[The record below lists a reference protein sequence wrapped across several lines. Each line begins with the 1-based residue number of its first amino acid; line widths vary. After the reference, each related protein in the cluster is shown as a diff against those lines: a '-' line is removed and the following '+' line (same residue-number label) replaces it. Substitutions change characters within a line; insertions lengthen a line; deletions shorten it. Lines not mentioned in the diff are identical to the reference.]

1 MSEPI
6 YQRVTAEVKLAM
18 KARDKPRLGALRL
31 IMADFKR
38 IEVDERIELDEE
50 RVLVILDK
58 MIKQRKDSFKQ
69 FQDAGREDLANQ
81 EALEIAVLVEFLP
94 DQFSDDE
101 ISGLVK
107 AAIAETSAASMQ
119 DMGKVMAVVKPQVQG
134 KADMG
139 VVSGLVKAHLS
150 WIRLSWIRLS

>member
-1 MSEPI
+1 MPEPI

-38 IEVDERIELDEE
+38 IEVDERIELDDE

-58 MIKQRKDSFKQ
+58 MTKQRKDSLTQ
-69 FQDAGREDLANQ
+69 FENAGREDLANQ
-81 EALEIAVLVEFLP
+81 EALEIAVIAKFLP
-94 DQFSDDE
+94 DQLSDDE
-101 ISGLVK
+101 VSGLVK
-107 AAIAETSAASMQ
+107 AAIAETGAASMQ
-119 DMGKVMAVVKPQVQG
+119 DMGRVMAIVKPQVQG

-139 VVSGLVKAHLS
+139 AVSGLVKAQLS
-150 WIRLSWIRLS
+150 

>member
-1 MSEPI
+1 MPEPI

-38 IEVDERIELDEE
+38 IEVDERVELDDE

-58 MIKQRKDSFKQ
+58 MTKQRKDSLTQ
-69 FQDAGREDLANQ
+69 FEDAGREDLANQ
-81 EALEIAVLVEFLP
+81 EALEIAVIAEFLP
-94 DQFSDDE
+94 DQLSDDE
-101 ISGLVK
+101 VSGLVK
-107 AAIAETSAASMQ
+107 AAIAETGAASMQ
-119 DMGKVMAVVKPQVQG
+119 DMGRVMAIVKPQVQG

-139 VVSGLVKAHLS
+139 AVSGRVKAQLS
-150 WIRLSWIRLS
+150 

>member
-1 MSEPI
+1 MPEPI

-38 IEVDERIELDEE
+38 IEVDERIELDDE

-58 MIKQRKDSFKQ
+58 MTKQRKDSLTQ
-69 FQDAGREDLANQ
+69 FENAGREDLANQ
-81 EALEIAVLVEFLP
+81 EALEIAVIAQFLP
-94 DQFSDDE
+94 DQLSDDE
-101 ISGLVK
+101 VSGLVK
-107 AAIAETSAASMQ
+107 AAIAETGAASMQ
-119 DMGKVMAVVKPQVQG
+119 DMGRVMAIVKPQVQG

-139 VVSGLVKAHLS
+139 AVSGRVKAQLS
-150 WIRLSWIRLS
+150 

>member
-1 MSEPI
+1 MPEPI

-38 IEVDERIELDEE
+38 IEVDERIELDDE

-58 MIKQRKDSFKQ
+58 MTKQRKDSLTQ
-69 FQDAGREDLANQ
+69 FENAGREDLANQ
-81 EALEIAVLVEFLP
+81 EALEIAVIAEFLP
-94 DQFSDDE
+94 DQLSDDE
-101 ISGLVK
+101 VSGLVK
-107 AAIAETSAASMQ
+107 AAIAETGAASMQ
-119 DMGKVMAVVKPQVQG
+119 DMGRVMAIVKPQVQG

-139 VVSGLVKAHLS
+139 AVSGRVKAQLS
-150 WIRLSWIRLS
+150 

>member
-1 MSEPI
+1 MPEPI

-38 IEVDERIELDEE
+38 IEVDERIELDDE

-58 MIKQRKDSFKQ
+58 MTKQRKDSLTQ
-69 FQDAGREDLANQ
+69 FENAGREDLANQ
-81 EALEIAVLVEFLP
+81 EALEIAVIAEFLP
-94 DQFSDDE
+94 DQLSDDE
-101 ISGLVK
+101 VSGLVK
-107 AAIAETSAASMQ
+107 AAIAETGAASMQ
-119 DMGKVMAVVKPQVQG
+119 DMGRVMAIVKPQVQG

-139 VVSGLVKAHLS
+139 AVSGLLKAQLS
-150 WIRLSWIRLS
+150 